1 MADYILDID
10 TKFLQNLKAADTA
23 LAKSIANTKM
33 ISAQF
38 SNMVQRSQAFGKSL
52 GNVQT
57 AMNKLGSGA
66 TVDFSKGIVSI
77 NTAAMTATDKVNLLT
92 QSVQQLRV
100 KYDELQSSTT
110 RKGMV
115 LKSPDSLTDIAKVET
130 ALRQAE
136 NKLAKGTSPA
146 KSDHLRQQIELYKA
160 AMRELTKSDDQR
172 TKEAVREVQ
181 RRIAEA
187 NKEADAKIK
196 QSERETNAIRKN
208 HEKLQRSLEKKTKSQ
223 PMDPQ
228 SAMELA
234 RQAKSVEELKRAYK
248 ELERARNRINPDTRE
263 GQKQIRTLNKAMD
276 ETENKIS
283 RITRKNKDLRDSFV
297 SMFDIV
303 EGLGGKLALVFGATA
318 IKNYVNNLIKIHGQF
333 ELINK
338 SLEILL
344 HSSARAER
352 VWGQIT
358 DLALKSPFQIK
369 ELATATKQMAAYRI
383 EADQLYEKTKML
395 ADISAGLGVEM
406 SRLILAYGQVKAAN
420 FLRGTELRQF
430 SEAGIDMLGQLSAY
444 FTEMEGRAVSA
455 ADVFERIS
463 KRLVLFEDVD
473 AVLTRVTSQ
482 GGTFYQM
489 QEEQSKT
496 LTGQIRNLKDDIDLM
511 FHDIGKSTHGIIMSV
526 VKAIR
531 DLIRNWREVLPILLG
546 VITAFTT
553 MKVVM
558 MGYGVYL
565 TFVNRSL
572 ANYTTT
578 TVGATL
584 ATQAFNTALK
594 SNPIFLLASIIATAI
609 TGITSYIVAANS
621 LSESNEEAT
630 ESLNSVAKIFDEQAM
645 QYDRLTSKIMDFSDE
660 IGELKKEQEGL
671 EETDER
677 YLQIN
682 EELSMAM
689 SARNA
694 AISSLIN
701 INSEYA
707 NSLDSIAVAANS
719 VADAE
724 TRMKVVEEELR
735 NLYAGK
741 KAANAIDVDNLAQ
754 NLKAIQDGYAAIL
767 DQRNEIAGFDT
778 RVTYGSFGSTVTF
791 DVDKYELVRESGEDL
806 IAYMERIWNL
816 RLSEW
821 EKLKG
826 DFENLD
832 ADSYKEAWKSA
843 GMGLW
848 EISEGGKAYSQI
860 EDMINTSA
868 EEYLG
873 YLGKT
878 FDEVV
883 SNTDLQGMVYEHYEK
898 ILAESD
904 LDSASQD
911 LLRQMLGT
919 VFGFKWPEVDPKLTD
934 WQKNYNKY
942 RQAFIDE
949 VGKRGDAFRD
959 LANGVS
965 RVIRSQHI
973 TVDQMKEELDAEI
986 KVLEQKIRDY
996 ETGALYMTP
1005 FEYDNLKFQ
1014 LEVAKYDE
1022 LFFNGVPKSTGGK
1035 KQSPYRDTLKAI
1047 DEIHKAFKSLEK
1059 DFDVNTAK
1067 IGAWEKYGASLD
1079 TALKKIK
1086 MTRDQ
1091 FVKQFGD
1098 LTSEKSVTDAIEWLA
1113 KQAKDADEKFD
1124 IQQHLGEWKWELNLE
1139 LEQKEF
1145 NDTVKAID
1153 EMFAGYELS
1162 IELDKLH
1169 VPKDF
1174 AKDFFNVDTISL
1186 EELRKKVYA
1195 EQGKFD
1201 GTDDVKKFEEYLKKI
1216 DQLETKAQQ
1225 ERLKKYLKYSKN
1237 AIGERGKILLEEIE
1251 QIQEIEQTFALTNT
1265 LALNKELISSEQKS
1279 ELEKLGKSISEIAKS
1294 DKAMKDFGFT
1304 DEQIKKIKEFNA
1316 ELNRQKDTAK
1326 KGVQRD
1332 TAQKLGKFDFEQFKG
1347 SEVFQELYSDLENAS
1362 SSALNVLISKLDK
1375 HSKQWKNLP
1384 IDQVKEYTKLLKDAQ
1399 EALNSNKMPRELI
1412 ADQLAVINRS
1422 GYKNIGEAS
1431 EIMAAA
1437 EERIEQLEREKSIVE
1452 EIANMR
1458 AQGIKDEEIKKTLY
1472 AAQIPMVDKTLDS
1485 INDEVETQKTLI
1497 LDAQAFLD
1505 AIRLISKA
1513 YEEQI
1518 KNVQKVKTVVDKVF
1532 DGWGSINSLF
1542 EDGSMSAELLEMF
1555 QTLSDA
1561 GFEMAEMVS
1570 ETRSVIANLK
1580 AAEEGATKF
1589 GLALDM
1595 ASGIVGIIV
1604 AAIKAVVGL
1613 FKFVSEYQNDKIN
1626 DDIEANM
1633 RTVEKLQ
1640 HAYEDL
1646 ERQIEDAFTADSIS
1660 SLTKDLN
1667 KNLEAQKR
1675 EIEDNI
1681 SLEGD
1686 KKDKNKDQGK
1696 IDEWNRQLDDI
1707 ERQQAENIEKM
1718 FSTLTDGVLDNVL
1731 NATRGFVDAW
1741 YDAYDETGDGMK
1753 GLENNFK
1760 EMFAN
1765 ILKQQ
1770 ASLTL
1775 ISPFIDDFKS
1785 QLEGYMNDSRLTANE
1800 ATVLRAKW
1808 EEITPQMNEA
1818 LEQYFDSFSG
1828 VLDNDYGELSG
1839 LEKGIQGM
1847 TEDQAEVLAAY
1858 WNSCRFILAN
1868 IDNTLANL
1876 ATNVLGDGNSENP
1889 IVSAIKHQTAVIE
1902 QIRDM
1907 VGSVIADG
1915 GGSSTHSLSY
1925 IRVNDA

>member
-10 TKFLQNLKAADTA
+10 TKFLQNLKAADAA

-33 ISAQF
+33 ISTQF

-52 GNVQT
+52 GNVQA
-57 AMNKLGSGA
+57 AMSKLGSGA

-92 QSVQQLRV
+92 QSVQQLRA

-110 RKGMV
+110 RKGMA
-115 LKSPDSLTDIAKVET
+115 LKSSDSLTDIAKVEA

-146 KSDHLRQQIELYKA
+146 KSEHLRKQVELYKA

-181 RRIAEA
+181 RRTAEA

-196 QSERETNAIRKN
+196 QSDRETNAIRKN

-223 PMDPQ
+223 PMDSQ

-234 RQAKSVEELKRAYK
+234 RQARSVEELKRAYK
-248 ELERARNRINPDTRE
+248 ALERSRNRINPDTRE
-263 GQKQIRTLNKAMD
+263 GQKQIRTLNKTMD
-276 ETENKIS
+276 ETEKKIS
-283 RITRKNKDLRDSFV
+283 RITRKNKNMRDSFA
-297 SMFDIV
+297 SMSDIV
-303 EGLGGKLALVFGATA
+303 GGLGGKLALVFGATA

-383 EADQLYEKTKML
+383 EADQLYEKTRML
-395 ADISAGLGVEM
+395 ADISAGLGVQM

-482 GGTFYQM
+482 GGAFYQM

-496 LTGQIRNLKDDIDLM
+496 LTGQIRNLKDEIDLM

-526 VKAIR
+526 VKVIR

-546 VITAFTT
+546 AITAFTT

-572 ANYTTT
+572 VNYTTT

-594 SNPIFLLASIIATAI
+594 SNPIFLLASLIATAI
-609 TGITSYIVAANS
+609 AGIMSYIIAANS
-621 LSESNEEAT
+621 MSESNEEAAET
-630 ESLNSVAKIFDEQAM
+630 LNSVAKIFDEQAM

-707 NSLDSIAVAANS
+707 NSLDGIAVAANS

-724 TRMKVVEEELR
+724 TRMKVVEKELR

-741 KAANAIDVDNLAQ
+741 KAANAIDVDNLAK

-767 DQRNEIAGFDT
+767 DQRTKIAGIDT
-778 RVTYGSFGSTVTF
+778 KVTYGSFGSTVTF
-791 DVDKYELVRESGEDL
+791 DVDKYKLVRESGEGL

-826 DFENLD
+826 DFENLN
-832 ADSYKEAWKSA
+832 ADSYKDAWKSA
-843 GMGLW
+843 GTGLW

-860 EDMINTSA
+860 EDMINKSA
-868 EEYLG
+868 SDYLG
-873 YLGKT
+873 FLGKT
-878 FDEVV
+878 FNDVV

-911 LLRQMLGT
+911 ILRQMLGS
-919 VFGFKWPEVDPKLTD
+919 VFGFKWPEVDPKLMD

-965 RVIRSQHI
+965 RVIRSSHI

-986 KVLEQKIRDY
+986 KALEQKIRDY

-1005 FEYDNLKFQ
+1005 FEYDNLKFK
-1014 LEVAKYDE
+1014 LEVAKYYRA
-1022 LFFNGVPKSTGGK
+1022 FYGAPKSTGGK
-1035 KQSPYRDTLKAI
+1035 KESPYRDTLKAI

-1059 DFDVNTAK
+1059 DFDVSTAK

-1124 IQQHLGEWKWELNLE
+1124 IQQHLGQWRWELNLE
-1139 LEQKEF
+1139 VEKKEF
-1145 NDTVKAID
+1145 DDAVKAID

-1316 ELNRQKDTAK
+1316 ELDKQRDTAK

-1332 TAQKLGKFDFEQFKG
+1332 TAQKLDKFDFEQFKG

-1375 HSKQWKNLP
+1375 HSKQWENLP

-1412 ADQLAVINRS
+1412 ADQLAVINKS

-1437 EERIEQLEREKSIVE
+1437 EEQIEQLEREKSIVE

-1458 AQGIKDEEIKKTLY
+1458 AQGIKDEEIKKTLQ

-1518 KNVQKVKTVVDKVF
+1518 KTVQKVKTVVDKVF

-1542 EDGSMSAELLEMF
+1542 EDGSMSAELLGMF

-1561 GFEMAEMVS
+1561 VFEMREMVS
-1570 ETRSVIANLK
+1570 ETKSAITNLK

-1589 GLALDM
+1589 GFALDT
-1595 ASGIVGIIV
+1595 ASGIIGIIV
-1604 AAIKAVVGL
+1604 AGIKAAVGL
-1613 FKFVSEYQNDKIN
+1613 FEYQNDKIN

-1646 ERQIEDAFTADSIS
+1646 ERQIEDAFTSDSIS
-1660 SLTKDLN
+1660 SLTKELN
-1667 KNLEAQKR
+1667 RKLEAQKR

-1681 SLEGD
+1681 SLEED

-1707 ERQQAENIEKM
+1707 ERQQAENIEKI

-1800 ATVLRAKW
+1800 ATALRAKW
-1808 EEITPQMNEA
+1808 EEIAPQMNEA

-1828 VLDNDYGELSG
+1828 ILDNDYGELSD

-1889 IVSAIKHQTAVIE
+1889 IVSAIKHQTTVIE

-1907 VGSVIADG
+1907 VGSVIANG
-1915 GGSSTHSLSY
+1915 GGLSTHSLSY